1 MHLDNYI
8 AASNEDTTS
17 PRLYKD
23 ERSNIGGTGWTIV
36 VSAVQ
41 SNRYTTHTRATGKL
55 CALNKEKRRIYE

>member
-8 AASNEDTTS
+8 AASIEDTTS
-17 PRLYKD
+17 PRFHKD

-41 SNRYTTHTRATGKL
+41 SNRHTNTQEQQGGL
-55 CALNKEKRRIYE
+55 CALDKKKENL